1 MLHLI
6 LQSLPVPLHRLVL
19 RIGYAA
25 RRAIRRRLK
34 IHLSGVS
41 LIAHDGAGRIL
52 LVRHSYGPEQW
63 CFPGGGVDRGETPD
77 QAARRELA
85 EELHGQAASLT
96 HLATLEETLAG
107 APHTAH
113 IYALTLA
120 DGWRIDGRE
129 LVEARFF
136 HPDDLPQR
144 LSSPTR
150 RRIALWREHW
160 ADVAR
165 A

>member
-6 LQSLPVPLHRLVL
+6 LRLLPARLHHAVL

-25 RRAIRRRLK
+25 RRSIRRRLK
-34 IHLSGVS
+34 LHLSGVS

-85 EELHGQAASLT
+85 EELHGTATSLT
-96 HLATLEETLAG
+96 LLATLQETLAG

-120 DGWRIDGRE
+120 EGWRIDGRE

-136 HPDDLPQR
+136 DPDDLPQR

-150 RRIALWREHW
+150 RRIALWRDRG
-160 ADVAR
+160 AA
-165 A
+165 ALQG